1 MKSQIATKLRLGILE
16 PDVTEFFR
24 ALVKD
29 MMEKRKQSKTVRK
42 DFIQLLVELKEKGS
56 ISIDAEEE
64 EDKHLENAEMQSA
77 LKNTSTYSKI
87 LKTSLIMASKN
98 QCFFHRIFG

>member
-1 MKSQIATKLRLGILE
+1 LRLGILE

-64 EDKHLENAEMQSA
+64 EDKHLESAEMQSA

-87 LKTSLIMASKN
+87 LLKISLIMAGKN